1 LVAHQNKLE
10 VIRRILGEG
19 IIPVIRADSA
29 ELALR
34 AITAIQNGGLSV
46 IEITMTVPGAVKIIQ
61 AMKSQLGSDA
71 IIGAGTVRDKKTAQ
85 ACISAGAQFIVCP
98 ILELEVIKCCVEM
111 GVAIMPGALTPTEV
125 FKAWSAGA
133 DFVKVFPASAVGG
146 ASYINA
152 LRIPLPEVPLV
163 PTGGVSLKT
172 AADFIRAGAA
182 ALGVGT
188 DLVDIAVLKRGEDH
202 LISERA
208 HQFLHIVQEARA
220 SLVSNGDVNSTVT
233 RP

>member
-1 LVAHQNKLE
+1 MVAYPKKLE
-10 VIRRILGEG
+10 VIRRILEVG

-34 AITAIQNGGLSV
+34 AITAIQNGGVSI
-46 IEITMTVPGAVKIIQ
+46 IEITMTVPDAVKIIQ
-61 AMKSQLGSDA
+61 ATKSQFGNGA

-98 ILELEVIKCCVEM
+98 ILELEVINCCVET
-111 GVAIMPGALTPTEV
+111 GVAIMPGTLTPTEV
-125 FKAWSAGA
+125 FEAWSAGA
-133 DFVKVFPASAVGG
+133 DLVKVFPASAVGG

-163 PTGGVSLKT
+163 PTGGVSLRT

-188 DLVDIAVLKRGEDH
+188 DLIDIAVLKRGEDH

-208 HQFLHIVQEARA
+208 HQFLHTVQQARA
-220 SLVSNGDVNSTVT
+220 SLVSDGDVNSTVT